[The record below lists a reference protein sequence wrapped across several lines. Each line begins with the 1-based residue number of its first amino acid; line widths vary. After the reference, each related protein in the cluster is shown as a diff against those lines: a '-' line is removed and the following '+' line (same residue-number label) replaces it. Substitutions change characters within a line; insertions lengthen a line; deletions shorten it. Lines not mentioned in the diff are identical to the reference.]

1 MTQEACTGGKCAA
14 CRTLAGICINA
25 LTSDSII
32 HRHDCQFAQRLL
44 RMTTKKAVAQAQYP
58 RPGRVRAADRSLLH
72 ISLID
77 MPKTELRILCAAIA
91 EAAVRFYE
99 TPDHQADY
107 ERWLRLQ
114 EGGEGDRRDHS
125 ERASREISQSHAVGC
140 CGAVSGPFPETA
152 LQIDRRRT
160 EPV

>member
-1 MTQEACTGGKCAA
+1 MLYWISKLLTLIVKNMLILKFDIQKKGGA
-14 CRTLAGICINA
+14 
-25 LTSDSII
+25 
-32 HRHDCQFAQRLL
+32 
-44 RMTTKKAVAQAQYP
+44 
-58 RPGRVRAADRSLLH
+58 RSLLH

-77 MPKTELRILCAAIA
+77 MPKTELRILCATIA